1 MVDPGSVLILTGGTS
16 KRMGR
21 DKASVDV
28 GGRTLLECVC
38 DQVPEN
44 FPLLIAGDPTPVSA
58 TYIREEPVGSGPVAA
73 VAAALPHVR
82 TPVLYVI
89 AVDTPFGVSWLLD
102 QQLPEGVDA
111 VIPRSIEM
119 REHYLC
125 AAYRTDALRNAISQL
140 ETVENASMRSLIQRL
155 GRVAIVDSPSTDE
168 LQSTEVL
175 LDVNSPADLDA
186 ARAIA
191 ARIWGGLGRGD

>member
-73 VAAALPHVR
+73 VAAALPHVH

-125 AAYRTDALRNAISQL
+125 AAYRTDSLRHAISQL
-140 ETVENASMRSLIQRL
+140 ETAENASMRALIEKL
-155 GRVAIVDSPSTDE
+155 GRVSIVDSPSTDK
-168 LQSTEVL
+168 LRSTEVL

-191 ARIWGGLGRGD
+191 ARIWGD